1 MENTPPNPTAAEQAQ
16 AVKETAA
23 QKLEAFRNQAGQHLD
38 VAAVQLD
45 ELKDKLVA
53 QAQAFG
59 KDIDVEG
66 IKAKATE
73 HFEAAKAST
82 AENLAN
88 LHAQAETVFA
98 AASAKA
104 DALSDV
110 AEDKFEEMKAEAAVH
125 LDAAQV
131 KLDELKAEAAL
142 QIEAAKEK
150 AKGVW
155 NQLFGNNP

>member
-1 MENTPPNPTAAEQAQ
+1 MEDNAKQTTAEQAQ
-16 AVKETAA
+16 AAKQRMADKMESFRTTAG
-23 QKLEAFRNQAGQHLD
+23 EHLD
-38 VAAVQLD
+38 VAATQLD
-45 ELKDKLVA
+45 EMRDKLVA

-59 KDIDVEG
+59 KDIDIDG

-73 HFEAAKAST
+73 HFEAVKVST

-88 LHAQAETVFA
+88 LQTEAEKVFA
-98 AASAKA
+98 SASAKA
-104 DALSDV
+104 DELSDV
-110 AEDKFEEMKAEAAVH
+110 AEDKFDEMKAEATIQ
-125 LDAAQV
+125 LEAAQV

-155 NQLFGNNP
+155 NQLFGE